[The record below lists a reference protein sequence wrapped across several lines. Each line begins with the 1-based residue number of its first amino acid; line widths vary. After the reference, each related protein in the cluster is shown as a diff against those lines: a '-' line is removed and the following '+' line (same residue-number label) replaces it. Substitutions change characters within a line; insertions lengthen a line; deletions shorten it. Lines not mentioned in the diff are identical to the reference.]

1 MFSELLTIE
10 NDAEAKKRF
19 NFQPE
24 TQYIAA
30 IKVYKYQTTSKDC
43 TLHGYQKKTTTTA
56 EQRQLCFYF
65 MLTTSPSIVSKSL
78 NVGFQGRT
86 NC

>member
-43 TLHGYQKKTTTTA
+43 TLHGYQKKNNNNSRTTTVVFLLHA
-56 EQRQLCFYF
+56 YNFAFY
-65 MLTTSPSIVSKSL
+65 
-78 NVGFQGRT
+78 R
-86 NC
+86 